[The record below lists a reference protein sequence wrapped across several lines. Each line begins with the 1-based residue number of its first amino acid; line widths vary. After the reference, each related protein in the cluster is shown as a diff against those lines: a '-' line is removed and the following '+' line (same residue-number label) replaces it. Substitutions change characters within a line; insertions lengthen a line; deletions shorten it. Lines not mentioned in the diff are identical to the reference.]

1 MKKRCLTGLLAGLML
16 LSVAG
21 CGASSSKSAAQEN
34 AASAPMATA
43 DEAKME
49 EAVEME
55 MAAGATITSEN
66 GIEAIQETGRKL
78 IKTVYLDMQTKE
90 FDAVMEGITA
100 KVSELGGYI
109 ENSSISGSSYYYQST
124 RHASFVLRVPSKSLD
139 EFVSVVNEL
148 GNVTHKEESVDD
160 VTLRYVDTESRK
172 KALEVEQE
180 RLLEL
185 LAKAENMEDLL
196 AIESK
201 LSEVRYELENYGS
214 QLRMLDNQID
224 YSTVHLAVNEV
235 ERITEVKERTFFEEI
250 SDRFNDSLYDV
261 RRGFRRF
268 AINFIG
274 NLPVIAVWVVIIAV
288 AVLILK
294 KIFKG
299 RHKEKK
305 ERKFRFGKKNTPDDQ
320 A

>member
-1 MKKRCLTGLLAGLML
+1 MDM
-16 LSVAG
+16 
-21 CGASSSKSAAQEN
+21 AA
-34 AASAPMATA
+34 
-43 DEAKME
+43 E
-49 EAVEME
+49 EAAETE
-55 MAAGATITSEN
+55 MAMGAMITSEN
-66 GIEAIQETGRKL
+66 GIEAVAETSRKL
-78 IKTVYLDMQTKE
+78 VKTVYLDMQTKE
-90 FDAVMEGITA
+90 FDAVMEGITS
-100 KVSELGGYI
+100 KVNEIGGYI
-109 ENSSISGSSYYYQST
+109 ENSSISGSSYYYEST
-124 RHASFVLRVPSKSLD
+124 RYASFVLRVPSTHLD

-160 VTLRYVDTESRK
+160 VTLQYVDTQSRK

-185 LAKAENMEDLL
+185 LAQAENMEDLL

-235 ERITEVKERTFFEEI
+235 ERITETKERTFTEEI

-261 RRGFRRF
+261 GRGLRSFTVW
-268 AINFIG
+268 FIG
-274 NLPVIAVWVVIIAV
+274 SLPVLVVWAVIIALMIFV
-288 AVLILK
+288 IK
-294 KIFKG
+294 KIFFGEK
-299 RHKEKK
+299 REKK
-305 ERKFRFGKKNTPDDQ
+305 ERKFRFRKKNKPEDQ